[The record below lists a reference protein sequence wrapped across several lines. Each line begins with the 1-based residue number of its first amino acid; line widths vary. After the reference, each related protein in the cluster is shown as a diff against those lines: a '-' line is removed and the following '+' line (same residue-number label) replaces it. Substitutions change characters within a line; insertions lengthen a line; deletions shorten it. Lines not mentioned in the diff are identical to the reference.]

1 MKAEDYATDLVFTVT
16 PVTPVIFA
24 QTLARRADISS
35 CPCNKRN
42 FQPNRNP

>member
-1 MKAEDYATDLVFTVT
+1 MKAEDYAACVVSTVT

-24 QTLARRADISS
+24 QTLTRRADISS